1 MKVVIK
7 DKTYT
12 RGDII
17 RMIRE
22 WNDQTQKEF
31 AKEIG
36 KSTISI
42 QKYEADEVN
51 YGIQVLFDLMHKHK
65 VVITIEK
72 KFIVKNVP
80 NLCLIIFIYKKIVEI
95 QRFISLWCHSGARLE
110 IFIKVNF

>member
-51 YGIQVLFDLMHKHK
+51 YGIQVLFDLVYEHKI
-65 VVITIEK
+65 VITIEK
-72 KFIVKNVP
+72 K
-80 NLCLIIFIYKKIVEI
+80 NL
-95 QRFISLWCHSGARLE
+95 GT
-110 IFIKVNF
+110 N

>member
-51 YGIQVLFDLMHKHK
+51 YGIQVLFDLVYEHKI
-65 VVITIEK
+65 VITIEK
-72 KFIVKNVP
+72 KTLGTN
-80 NLCLIIFIYKKIVEI
+80 
-95 QRFISLWCHSGARLE
+95 
-110 IFIKVNF
+110 

>member
-42 QKYEADEVN
+42 QKYEADELN
-51 YGIQVLFDLMHKHK
+51 YGIQVLFDLVYKHK
-65 VVITIEK
+65 IVITIEK
-72 KFIVKNVP
+72 K
-80 NLCLIIFIYKKIVEI
+80 NL
-95 QRFISLWCHSGARLE
+95 GT
-110 IFIKVNF
+110 N

>member
-22 WNDQTQKEF
+22 WDDQTQKEF

-51 YGIQVLFDLMHKHK
+51 YGIQVLFDLVYEHKI
-65 VVITIEK
+65 VITIEK
-72 KFIVKNVP
+72 K
-80 NLCLIIFIYKKIVEI
+80 NL
-95 QRFISLWCHSGARLE
+95 GT
-110 IFIKVNF
+110 N